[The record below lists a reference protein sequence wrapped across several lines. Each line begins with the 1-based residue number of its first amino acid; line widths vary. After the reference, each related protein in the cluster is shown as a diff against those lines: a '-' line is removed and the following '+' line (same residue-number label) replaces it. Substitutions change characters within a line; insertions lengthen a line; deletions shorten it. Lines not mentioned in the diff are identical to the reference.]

1 MIRPLPPIH
10 LATLLL
16 CSLLLACG
24 TPDTATLQ
32 VNGIMKNAAGK
43 KIMLAELP
51 YASSARLVVDSATL
65 DSSGRFQLQSVQS
78 QESVYQLFV
87 VGGPGLLFIND
98 AAQINIEADA
108 ADIARY
114 RISGSPA
121 SRSMQALYT
130 AFVPSFNQ
138 WQQARQ
144 AADTKAGTGPQ
155 ADSLYSAR
163 LQQRDA
169 AARQLSQ
176 LFSTYL
182 AKEKNATA
190 QYFALGLAREFLDAQ
205 AWAQALDTALSQW
218 PNHPGLRL
226 MQVKTVSTQV
236 QGTHLL
242 NKPVPE
248 LVLPDSSG
256 RPIAVSSFRGRWLFI
271 DCWASWCGPCRAQN
285 PQILA
290 AYRRYNRRN
299 LSILGVS
306 LDKDKAAWQQAIVAD
321 TLPWQHVS
329 DLKYWDSKAVN
340 SFGITALPF
349 NLLVDPTGTVRA
361 VNVPDSALDATLAE
375 YLQ

>member
-1 MIRPLPPIH
+1 MIRSLLPHH

-24 TPDTATLQ
+24 TPDTATLHVQ
-32 VNGIMKNAAGK
+32 GIMKNAAGK

-51 YASSARLVVDSATL
+51 YTSNARLVVDSATL
-65 DSSGRFQLQSVQS
+65 DSSGRFQLQTVQS

-98 AAQINIEADA
+98 VAQINIEADA
-108 ADIARY
+108 ADIAHY

-130 AFVPSFNQ
+130 AFVPLFNQ
-138 WQQARQ
+138 LQQARQ
-144 AADTKAGTGPQ
+144 AAAVKTGTGPQ

-169 AARQLSQ
+169 AARRLSQ

-205 AWAQALDTALSQW
+205 AWANALDTALSQW
-218 PNHPGLRL
+218 PQHPGLRL
-226 MQVKTVSTQV
+226 LQVKTMANRV
-236 QGTHLL
+236 QGSHLL

-248 LVLPDSSG
+248 LVLPDTSG
-256 RPIAVSSFRGRWLFI
+256 RPIALSSFRGRWLFI

-285 PQILA
+285 PRILA

-306 LDKDKAAWQQAIVAD
+306 LDKNKAAWQQAIITD

-329 DLKYWDSKAVN
+329 DLKYWDSQAV
-340 SFGITALPF
+340 STFGITALPF
-349 NLLVDPTGTVRA
+349 NLLVDPTGIVRA
-361 VNVPDSALDATLAE
+361 VNVPDSALEATLAQ